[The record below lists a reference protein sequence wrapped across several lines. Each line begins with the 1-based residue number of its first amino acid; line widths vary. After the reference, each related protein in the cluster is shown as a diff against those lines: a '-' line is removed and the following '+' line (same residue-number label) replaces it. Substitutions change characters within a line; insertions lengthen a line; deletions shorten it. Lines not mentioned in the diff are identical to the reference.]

1 MRQLYLAATG
11 MNRGKTTVALGLMAA
26 LQERGHDIGFTKPVG
41 QRYAIVDGQPADE
54 DAILMRAAL
63 GLTDRLQEMSP
74 VHIPRGFTKSYIR
87 GDVKSDLPARIRR
100 AHRSL
105 ADRHDVLL
113 VEGTGHAGVGSVIG
127 LSNST
132 VARMLRAPAAIVAEA
147 GVGRPIDEI
156 VLNRALFARHG
167 VDVVGAIVN
176 KVDAD
181 AHPSLPEILRDGLA
195 NHGIELLGMLPYR
208 PLLSNPTL
216 SMLVEQV
223 KGELLSRSD
232 DLDRVIEHVAI
243 GAMQPR
249 HLIERVGPGS
259 LLIIPGDRTDV
270 IHAVVA
276 ANRASRLGAARRG
289 FFQRRRQVFGR
300 AASEGA
306 RTELAG
312 LVLTGGYRP
321 RPRDLEAIQQEG
333 MFAFLMDL
341 DTYEAASKVH
351 DLLVKTHPADREKIE
366 LTRRLVSEHLDI
378 DRILERFTD
387 PAIPR
392 SIRTGPA
399 ASVVKPAA
407 DLVRLVGSGLRELGR
422 RADGRR
428 PESRPA
434 PRSEGSRSTAPRET

>member
-11 MNRGKTTVALGLMAA
+11 MNRGKTTVSLGLLAA
-26 LQERGHDIGFTKPVG
+26 LRGRGLDVGFTKPVG

-63 GLTDRLQEMSP
+63 GLSDSLGLMSP
-74 VHIPRGFTKSYIR
+74 VHIPRGFTKAYLR
-87 GDVKSDLPARIRR
+87 GEVTPDLPGRIRR
-100 AHRSL
+100 AHSTL
-105 ADRHDVLL
+105 ASRHDLL
-113 VEGTGHAGVGSVIG
+113 LIEGTGHAGVGSVVG
-127 LSNST
+127 LSNAQ
-132 VARMLRAPAAIVAEA
+132 VARMLGASVVIVSEA

-167 VDVVGAIVN
+167 VEVAGAIIN

-181 AHPSLPEILRDGLA
+181 AHPTLPGVLHDGLA
-195 NHGIELLGMLPYR
+195 RHGIALLGMLPYR

-223 KGELLSRSD
+223 KGEMLSQPE
-232 DLDRVIEHVAI
+232 DLDIVIEHVAI

-276 ANRASRLGAARRG
+276 ANRASRLGGERRG
-289 FFQRRRQVFGR
+289 FFARRHQVFGR
-300 AASEGA
+300 AAADPA

-321 RPRDLEAIQQEG
+321 RPRDLDAIQEER
-333 MFAFLMDL
+333 MFAYLVES
-341 DTYEAASKVH
+341 DTYEAASAVH
-351 DLLVKTHPADREKIE
+351 DLLVKTHAADRQKIE
-366 LTRRLVSEHLDI
+366 LTRKLVSEHLDI
-378 DRILERFTD
+378 DRVLECFAEPRQPSRRASSARDAATN
-387 PAIPR
+387 PA
-392 SIRTGPA
+392 GQ
-399 ASVVKPAA
+399 
-407 DLVRLVGSGLRELGR
+407 LVSLVERGLRGLGR
-422 RADGRR
+422 RAG
-428 PESRPA
+428 
-434 PRSEGSRSTAPRET
+434 GSRSGAPKET

>member
-11 MNRGKTTVALGLMAA
+11 MNRGKTTVALGLLAA
-26 LQERGHDIGFTKPVG
+26 LHARGLDIGFTKPVG
-41 QRYAIVDGQPADE
+41 QRYAIVDGHPADE
-54 DAILMRAAL
+54 DAILMRSAL
-63 GLTDRLQEMSP
+63 ALTDELAVMSP
-74 VHIPRGFTKSYIR
+74 VHIPRGFTKAYIK
-87 GDVKSDLPARIRR
+87 GEVTPDLSGRIRR
-100 AHRSL
+100 AHATL
-105 ADRHDVLL
+105 AERHELLL
-113 VEGTGHAGVGSVIG
+113 VEGTGHAGVGSVVG
-127 LSNST
+127 LSNAQ
-132 VARMLRAPAAIVAEA
+132 VARMLGAPAAIVAEA

-167 VDVVGAIVN
+167 VEVVGAIVN

-181 AHPSLPEILRDGLA
+181 AHPSLPDVLRDGLA
-195 NHGIELLGMLPYR
+195 RHGIELLGMLPYR

-223 KGELLSRSD
+223 RGEVLSQGD
-232 DLDRVIEHVAI
+232 DLDRGIEHVAI

-276 ANRASRLGAARRG
+276 ANRASREGGERRG
-289 FFQRRRQVFGR
+289 LFARRRQVFGR
-300 AASEGA
+300 TPDDPS

-321 RPRDLEAIQQEG
+321 RPRDLEAILQER
-333 MFAFLMDL
+333 MFAFLVET

-366 LTRRLVSEHLDI
+366 LTQRLVSEHLDI
-378 DRILERFTD
+378 DRILERFVE
-387 PAIPR
+387 PR
-392 SIRTGPA
+392 AG
-399 ASVVKPAA
+399 ASRPSTKPARSP
-407 DLVRLVGSGLRELGR
+407 VRMIRNVLRNLP
-422 RADGRR
+422 R
-428 PESRPA
+428 PK
-434 PRSEGSRSTAPRET
+434 

>member
-11 MNRGKTTVALGLMAA
+11 MNRGKTTVSLGLLAA
-26 LQERGHDIGFTKPVG
+26 LHGRGLDVGFTKPVG

-63 GLTDRLQEMSP
+63 GLEDSLTVMSP

-87 GDVKSDLPARIRR
+87 GEVTPDLPARIRR
-100 AHRSL
+100 AHSTL
-105 ADRHDVLL
+105 AGRHELL
-113 VEGTGHAGVGSVIG
+113 LIEGTGHAGVGSVIG
-127 LSNST
+127 LSNAT
-132 VARMLRAPAAIVAEA
+132 VARMLGASVVIVSEA

-167 VDVVGAIVN
+167 VEVAGAIIN

-181 AHPSLPEILRDGLA
+181 AHPTLPGVLHDGLA
-195 NHGIELLGMLPYR
+195 RHGIALLGMLPYR

-223 KGELLSRSD
+223 RGEMLSQPD

-270 IHAVVA
+270 IHAIVA
-276 ANRASRLGAARRG
+276 ANRASRAGGERRG
-289 FFQRRRQVFGR
+289 LFARRRQVFGR
-300 AASEGA
+300 SPEDAT

-321 RPRDLEAIQQEG
+321 RPRDLEAIQQERL
-333 MFAFLMDL
+333 FAYLVES
-341 DTYEAASKVH
+341 DTYEAASAVH
-351 DLLVKTHPADREKIE
+351 DLLVKTHPADREKID
-366 LTRRLVSEHLDI
+366 LTRQLVIEHLDI
-378 DRILERFTD
+378 DRVLECFVEPRTPSRRAS
-387 PAIPR
+387 PAR
-392 SIRTGPA
+392 DAVAGPA
-399 ASVVKPAA
+399 GQLVK
-407 DLVRLVGSGLRELGR
+407 LVGAGLRGLGR
-422 RADGRR
+422 RA
-428 PESRPA
+428 A
-434 PRSEGSRSTAPRET
+434 GSRSSGPKGT